1 MSGLLTLGT
10 PHEQRRMHPPS
21 GQLRARKPPR
31 QVLPSRTGTTVDG
44 SVARLSR
51 PPPTQATDDRL
62 ATQALVSHRPASD
75 ERKATPW
82 PPRSRPAWTLAGS
95 FSRLSRVGLLDP
107 VTAWGEAALGGRG
120 PGTPAGPRSGI
131 AAHVS
136 LNTILG
142 VPLSVAPGCD
152 VRICCA
158 WPIPLRLARVG

>member
-44 SVARLSR
+44 SAARLSR

-120 PGTPAGPRSGI
+120 PGTPAALGPGSRLTFRSI
-131 AAHVS
+131 RSWACRSPS
-136 LNTILG
+136 LPVAMSG
-142 VPLSVAPGCD
+142 SV
-152 VRICCA
+152 VRGRFLCV
-158 WPIPLRLARVG
+158 WPA